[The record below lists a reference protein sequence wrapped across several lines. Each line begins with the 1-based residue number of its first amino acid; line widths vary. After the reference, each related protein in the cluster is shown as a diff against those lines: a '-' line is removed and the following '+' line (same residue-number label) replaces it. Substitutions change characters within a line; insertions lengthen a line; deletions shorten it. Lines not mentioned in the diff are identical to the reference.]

1 MVPDEL
7 EYLLRLYRL
16 DEVSKKLILN
26 DCVTNDTDL
35 RSPSPPP
42 IYDNKSGQRVN
53 TRANRWKEYLTREK
67 HDLVEELKL
76 LKPEQFNTPK
86 DY

>member
-26 DCVTNDTDL
+26 GCVTNDTDL

-42 IYDNKSGQRVN
+42 IYDNKSG
-53 TRANRWKEYLTREK
+53 
-67 HDLVEELKL
+67 
-76 LKPEQFNTPK
+76 
-86 DY
+86 

>member
-1 MVPDEL
+1 M
-7 EYLLRLYRL
+7 
-16 DEVSKKLILN
+16 KKPAN
-26 DCVTNDTDL
+26 SHEKSDTL
-35 RSPSPPP
+35 
-42 IYDNKSGQRVN
+42 
-53 TRANRWKEYLTREK
+53 EYLTREK

>member
-26 DCVTNDTDL
+26 DCVTNDNDL

-42 IYDNKSGQRVN
+42 IYDNKSG
-53 TRANRWKEYLTREK
+53 
-67 HDLVEELKL
+67 
-76 LKPEQFNTPK
+76 
-86 DY
+86 

>member
-42 IYDNKSGQRVN
+42 SR
-53 TRANRWKEYLTREK
+53 RAAEDCRNNSASSPRSWSRT
-67 HDLVEELKL
+67 
-76 LKPEQFNTPK
+76 
-86 DY
+86 